1 MSVNFSEVYRKIELT
16 VEKTS
21 LWVSNLAD
29 ESFLLKFTGH
39 NHESILKTNINIHV
53 YRYGGLS
60 RLRGRI
66 GLLSFG
72 VKLSDDF
79 SLRKSFTAQVRRE
92 SWSESK
98 KRGMKGEGAGGGGG
112 GRKGLPANRMILK
125 NAFAS
130 FPFFCSRSNSR

>member
-21 LWVSNLAD
+21 FGVSNLAD

-39 NHESILKTNINIHV
+39 NHGSILKTNINIHV

-79 SLRKSFTAQVRRE
+79 SLRKSFTAIT
-92 SWSESK
+92 S
-98 KRGMKGEGAGGGGG
+98 A
-112 GRKGLPANRMILK
+112 PA
-125 NAFAS
+125 
-130 FPFFCSRSNSR
+130 SNKEVSPL

>member
-21 LWVSNLAD
+21 FGVSNLAD

-39 NHESILKTNINIHV
+39 NHESILKTNININV
-53 YRYGGLS
+53 YRYGRLS

-79 SLRKSFTAQVRRE
+79 SLRKSFTAITSAPASNKEVSPSSLNRRTNL
-92 SWSESK
+92 S
-98 KRGMKGEGAGGGGG
+98 
-112 GRKGLPANRMILK
+112 
-125 NAFAS
+125 
-130 FPFFCSRSNSR
+130 SR

>member
-21 LWVSNLAD
+21 FGVSNLAD

-39 NHESILKTNINIHV
+39 NHGSILKTNINV

-79 SLRKSFTAQVRRE
+79 SLRKSFTAITSAPASNKEVSPSSLNRRTNL
-92 SWSESK
+92 S
-98 KRGMKGEGAGGGGG
+98 
-112 GRKGLPANRMILK
+112 
-125 NAFAS
+125 
-130 FPFFCSRSNSR
+130 SR

>member
-21 LWVSNLAD
+21 FGVSNLAD

-39 NHESILKTNINIHV
+39 NHESILKTNININV
-53 YRYGGLS
+53 YRYGRLS

-72 VKLSDDF
+72 VKLDDF
-79 SLRKSFTAQVRRE
+79 SLRESFTAITSAPASNKELSPSSLNRRTNL
-92 SWSESK
+92 S
-98 KRGMKGEGAGGGGG
+98 
-112 GRKGLPANRMILK
+112 
-125 NAFAS
+125 
-130 FPFFCSRSNSR
+130 SR